1 MRNNIWPITIIA
13 AVAENQVI
21 GNDGKL
27 PWDIPEELQ
36 HFKKSTL
43 WKPIIMGKA
52 TWESLGRPLPKRQN
66 IVISSTMEHID
77 GVSVVRNLDTAIE
90 VAGAWLTSFH
100 AGISSD
106 PRPVGEIMIIGGA
119 NVYDQFLPIADYLL
133 LTRVKQM
140 PEGDTLFPAYD
151 TTEWERQW
159 VEDHPLYAIEK
170 WKRLIVKPDDKRFE
184 NVLRGT
190 QDASK

>member
-1 MRNNIWPITIIA
+1 MRKYSWPITIIA
-13 AVAENQVI
+13 AVAENQII
-21 GNDGKL
+21 GKDGKL

-43 WKPIIMGKA
+43 CKPIIMGKA

-66 IVISSTMEHID
+66 IVISSTMKSVP
-77 GVSVVRNLDTAIE
+77 GVSVARSIDDALEIADAYL
-90 VAGAWLTSFH
+90 AGFLEGC
-100 AGISSD
+100 AGKD
-106 PRPVGEIMIIGGA
+106 FEPEIMIIGGA
-119 NVYDQFLPIADYLL
+119 NVYDQFLPKADYLL

-184 NVLRGT
+184 NVLWGT